1 MNLERLPLSHF
12 NNLDRADFVSQI
24 GWIYEHSPWVA
35 ERAWDHRPF
44 TTVDSLHAA
53 MDNVVGSATPEE
65 KMSLIQA
72 HPDLA
77 GRLAQE
83 RNLTAASTREQ
94 ATAGL
99 NELIPAEAQEMT
111 TNNTLYREKFG
122 FPFIVCVRLNNIG
135 LIRKDFADRLQ
146 NGRAQEINV
155 ALGEIS
161 KIARL
166 RLADFVA

>member
-1 MNLERLPLSHF
+1 M
-12 NNLDRADFVSQI
+12 DRADFVSQV

-35 ERAWDHRPF
+35 EQAWEHRPF
-44 TTVDSLHAA
+44 TTADSLHAA
-53 MDNVVGSATPEE
+53 MDNVVASATPEE

-83 RNLTAASTREQ
+83 RNLTAASTSEQ
-94 ATAGL
+94 AIAGL

-111 TNNTLYREKFG
+111 TNNALYREKFG

-135 LIRKDFADRLQ
+135 LIREAFADRLQ

-166 RLADFVA
+166 RLADFIA

>member
-1 MNLERLPLSHF
+1 MNLEHLQISHL
-12 NNLDRADFVSQI
+12 NDMDRAEFVSHV

-35 ERAWDHRPF
+35 ERAWEYRPF

-53 MDNVVGSATPEE
+53 MDNVVGSASPEE
-65 KMSLIQA
+65 KMSLIEA
-72 HPDLA
+72 HPDLG

-94 ATAGL
+94 AIAGM
-99 NELIPAEAQEMT
+99 NALIPAEAREMT
-111 TNNTLYREKFG
+111 TNNALYREKFG

-135 LIRKDFADRLQ
+135 LIREAFADRLQ

>member
-1 MNLERLPLSHF
+1 
-12 NNLDRADFVSQI
+12 V
-24 GWIYEHSPWVA
+24 VA
-35 ERAWDHRPF
+35 
-44 TTVDSLHAA
+44 
-53 MDNVVGSATPEE
+53 SATPEE

-135 LIRKDFADRLQ
+135 LIREAFADRLQ

-166 RLADFVA
+166 RLADFIA